1 MGYRNDKLICV
12 CLNFGFL
19 CCGVVGSGKTDG
31 EDDAMKRLLE
41 KLIAW
46 IKDAFEGV
54 PVPSPEDSGDATTD
68 PTPQEPSSPS
78 LQDIKWLGKNYSG
91 AVEDMELVAATIS
104 NSQHSFSPAAPASW
118 PIKTV
123 KVPVQ
128 GIVCLFYDRDG
139 KIVGGK
145 YDWCRPNQ
153 KSKGL
158 ENVHGGY
165 GGHSM
170 PTKGTPCYTMLVSV
184 DEKKRSNLLETQWK

>member
-1 MGYRNDKLICV
+1 
-12 CLNFGFL
+12 
-19 CCGVVGSGKTDG
+19 
-31 EDDAMKRLLE
+31 MKSLWAKIL
-41 KLIAW
+41 AW
-46 IKDAFEGV
+46 LKETFEAV
-54 PVPSPEDSGDATTD
+54 PVKQPNTTD
-68 PTPQEPSSPS
+68 SDPTSEPPAS
-78 LQDIKWLGKNYSG
+78 LPEIEWLGKNYSG

-128 GIVCLFYDRDG
+128 GIVCLFYERNG
-139 KIVGGK
+139 QVVGGK
-145 YDWCRPNQ
+145 HDWLKPNQ

-170 PTKGTPCYTMLVSV
+170 PSKGTPVWTMIVSV
-184 DEKKRSNLLETQWK
+184 DERKRSNLMETVWK